1 MPGRVDSSG
10 RERHLARIAFVTR
23 EYGRLRGSIQSA
35 FFAPFAVL
43 ALQSQRNED
52 LQATFWWFLG
62 LCIVGPA
69 GAGGVHSW
77 MDRRF
82 GRVVATG
89 ATHAWRWWL
98 PFIVGGAYSMLEK
111 LDTWSLKEGRPS
123 VLLLTAGSVGL
134 WYAVRDWPHRKH
146 LAMSVFVCLAAAVFL
161 SHPDSLEWRPIV
173 ELSVVAVW
181 IGVCASDFI
190 MLREV
195 LTGDPRTLVE
205 ESK

>member
-1 MPGRVDSSG
+1 MSVSRSEAD
-10 RERHLARIAFVTR
+10 RLRRIAFVSR
-23 EYGRLRGSIQSA
+23 EYGRLRGSIQSG

-43 ALQSQRNED
+43 ALQGHRNDD
-52 LQATFWWFLG
+52 LQATFWWLLG

-69 GAGGVHSW
+69 GAGGVHYW

-82 GRVVATG
+82 GRVVATR
-89 ATHAWRWWL
+89 ATDGWRCWL
-98 PFIVGGAYSMLEK
+98 PFVVGSAYSMLEK
-111 LDTWSLKEGRPS
+111 LDTWALKAGRPS
-123 VLLLTAGSVGL
+123 VLLMTAGGVVL

-146 LAMSVFVCLAAAVFL
+146 LAISVFGCFSAAVFL
-161 SHPDSLEWRPIV
+161 SRPGSLEWRPTV

-190 MLREV
+190 MLRDV
-195 LTGDPRTLVE
+195 LTGPDPRTLVE